1 MCGIVGSID
10 HPHDIDLALAR
21 LHHRGPDS
29 RGSETRRIAERT
41 VIFGH
46 TRLAIVDL
54 SEAGHQPMTDRSG
67 RWLLTYNG
75 EIYNHRTLRQDLDI
89 AFRGHSDTETLVEH
103 LAAFGIGETVARLNG
118 MFAFAA
124 LDQQEAKLY
133 LARDPFGIKPVY
145 YRFPPAGGF
154 AFASEI
160 RALQAANEPS
170 LQIDPDALQSFLT
183 LRFVPSPDTLW
194 QGIHR
199 LPPGHLLE
207 VDLRSM
213 AHRLICYIEPVT
225 ERFRGSIDDAVA
237 AYHDLLGQG
246 IERQLMSDVPV
257 GILLSSG
264 IDSAIVAALAKEKGA
279 ELPCY
284 TVGFDSGHDESEIPG
299 AEETCRVLGLPFHP
313 VTVRPD
319 DVLPVFD
326 QIVSTLEEP
335 IVSTAPLV
343 MWNLVKRARED
354 VTVALT
360 GQGSDEPWGG
370 YARYQNE
377 IVRNLLPFPAAL
389 GALKAGGALWQRL
402 PEWIGRAVRSLPIK
416 DRAKRFQ
423 EAYALFTAEQR
434 AHLTGR
440 EDEGRALAAL
450 NYWLEWHAPAN
461 CTPAE
466 NMMRLDTRTCLA
478 DDWLLYGDKI
488 SMAFSLET
496 RVPILDLDV
505 VRFVESLPL
514 DYRVKLGRTKI
525 VHKLMARRYLPP
537 AIVNRKKM
545 GFPTPFASWS
555 RGRLKEQVAGMLL
568 EELARDGLMHR
579 PTIEK
584 IWRRHLDGSGDFS
597 RQIYALFMLAS
608 CRRRFAA

>member
-1 MCGIVGSID
+1 MCGIFGSID
-10 HPHDIDLALAR
+10 HHHDSDLALDK

-29 RGSETRRIAERT
+29 HGLETRRIAERA
-41 VIFGH
+41 VILGH

-54 SEAGHQPMTDRSG
+54 SDAGHQPMSDQDG
-67 RWLLTYNG
+67 RWLVTYNG
-75 EIYNHRTLRQDLDI
+75 EIYNHQTLRQDLDVD
-89 AFRGHSDTETLVEH
+89 FRGHADTETLVE
-103 LAAFGIGETVARLNG
+103 AIGAFGIEQAVAKLNG

-124 LDQQEAKLY
+124 VDQRDAKLY

-145 YRFPPAGGF
+145 YRFPPTGGLM
-154 AFASEI
+154 FASEI
-160 RALQAANEPS
+160 RALQGKNEPC
-170 LQIDPDALQSFLT
+170 LQIDPESLQSFLT

-207 VDLRSM
+207 IDLRSM
-213 AHRLICYIEPVT
+213 EHRLICYIEPVT
-225 ERFRGSIDDAVA
+225 ERFQGSIDDAVA
-237 AYHDLLGQG
+237 TYHDLLGQG

-284 TVGFDSGHDESEIPG
+284 TVGFDNAHEESEIPG

-313 VTVRPD
+313 VTVNPD

-370 YARYQNE
+370 YTRYQNE
-377 IVRNLLPFPAAL
+377 LVRNLLPFPGAL
-389 GALKAGGALWQRL
+389 GALKAGGAMWQRL
-402 PEWIGRAVRSLPIK
+402 PEWIGRAMRSLPIK
-416 DRAKRFQ
+416 DRARRFQ

-434 AHLTGR
+434 ADLTGR
-440 EDEGRALAAL
+440 RDDGRALAAL
-450 NYWLEWHAPAN
+450 NYWLQWHEAAN
-461 CTPAE
+461 CSPAE

-505 VRFVESLPL
+505 ARFVESLPL

-525 VHKLMARRYLPP
+525 VHKMMAKRYLPP

-545 GFPTPFASWS
+545 GFPTPFTSWS
-555 RGRLKEQVAGMLL
+555 RGRLKDRVAGMLL
-568 EELARDGLMHR
+568 EELPRDGLMHR

-584 IWRRHLDGSGDFS
+584 IWTRHLHGSGDLG